1 MTTPAN
7 DLSMKLLM
15 MFDALY
21 RTGHVSKA
29 ALQLGISQ
37 PTLSVGLG
45 KLRKQLNDPLFVRIG
60 SRMEPTA
67 RAQSLAQPL
76 RRAMELM
83 REATTNQAVFDVD
96 SPTRFHV
103 CMTDTTQLAVLPRLL
118 ERFRA
123 EAPLVEIEVIRY
135 SGDTLRQLAAG
146 EIDLLVGNIPEVG
159 RGFYE
164 QTLLK
169 RDFVCLVSAEHPRV
183 GERLNAKQF
192 SQEEQVMVK
201 SDASGLRAAER
212 AIEALRIRRN
222 IRVVVPDF
230 LSIESIISNSEM
242 IATVPRGVAQ
252 MLALRGKVRWLDHP
266 LKLPTYPV
274 KQHWHERYHLD
285 SRNQWLRRIVA
296 DVFAGDVLGSIR
308 L

>member
-15 MFDALY
+15 MFDVLY

-29 ALQLGISQ
+29 AAQLGVSQ
-37 PTLSVGLG
+37 PTLSAGLG

-67 RAQSLAQPL
+67 RAQQLAQPL
-76 RRAMELM
+76 RHAMELM
-83 REATTNQAVFDVD
+83 RAATLHQAVFDVD

-103 CMTDTTQLAVLPRLL
+103 CMTDTTQLAILPRLL

-123 EAPLVEIEVIRY
+123 QAPLVEIEVIRY
-135 SGDTLRQLAAG
+135 GSDTLRQLAAG
-146 EIDLLVGNIPEVG
+146 EIDLLVGNIAEVG
-159 RGFYE
+159 VGFYE

-169 RDFVCLVSAEHPRV
+169 RDFVCLVSAQHPRV
-183 GERLNAKQF
+183 RERLSAKQF
-192 SQEEQVMVK
+192 SQEAQVIVR

-212 AIEALRIRRN
+212 AIEALRIRRD
-222 IRVVVPDF
+222 IKVVVPDF
-230 LSIESIISNSEM
+230 LSIESIISSSEM

-252 MLALRGKVRWLDHP
+252 MLSRRGRVKWVEHP

-285 SRNQWLRRIVA
+285 SRNQWLRRMVA
-296 DVFAGDVLGSIR
+296 DVFAGDVLGAVR